1 MALKPLR
8 SNSQSNLSLTK
19 NKSSSSNGN
28 AADEIQCVIKLYAE
42 SDQRQKLIGILNFPV
57 NWQKEPF
64 IGLDMHTIPYKKCV
78 DSSAVIVLS
87 TTIIQPKAA

>member
-42 SDQRQKLIGILNFPV
+42 SD
-57 NWQKEPF
+57 
-64 IGLDMHTIPYKKCV
+64 
-78 DSSAVIVLS
+78 
-87 TTIIQPKAA
+87 